1 MSGRNGAMAARQSIH
16 RNEYIIWAAV
26 VVGAFTIPY
35 IITTYVIRHR
45 NKHMGYPVH
54 LPIKNI
60 PLCA

>member
-1 MSGRNGAMAARQSIH
+1 MSGRNGAMAARQSIL
-16 RNEYIIWAAV
+16 RSEPIILAAAV
-26 VVGAFTIPY
+26 VSAFTIPY
-35 IITTYVIRHR
+35 IITTLVIRHR